1 MKIIVTGSLG
11 NISRPLAITLVEKGH
26 DVIVISSNSSKQE
39 DIQKIGATPAIGS
52 LEDLGFLIQVFTGA
66 DAVYTMVPPGNYF
79 DHNLDLLAYYIRL
92 GRNYAEAIQASG
104 IKKVINLS
112 TIGGNLEKGNG
123 ILAGAHQVEA
133 ILNKLPEEIAITHM
147 RPNSF
152 YYNLF
157 GYINMIKSQGVI
169 AANYGGDHI
178 IPWVSPLDI
187 AAAVAE
193 ELLTPSIGRKAR
205 SVASEDLSGNE
216 TARLLGEAI
225 GRPDLRWEIIS
236 DEATLSGLVSL
247 GMNPNIAAGL
257 VEMYSA
263 LHSGVLAEDYY
274 RNKPAVMGKVKMR
287 DFAQDFAAA
296 YSQSI

>member
-1 MKIIVTGSLG
+1 
-11 NISRPLAITLVEKGH
+11 
-26 DVIVISSNSSKQE
+26 
-39 DIQKIGATPAIGS
+39 
-52 LEDLGFLIQVFTGA
+52 
-66 DAVYTMVPPGNYF
+66 
-79 DHNLDLLAYYIRL
+79 
-92 GRNYAEAIQASG
+92 
-104 IKKVINLS
+104 
-112 TIGGNLEKGNG
+112 
-123 ILAGAHQVEA
+123 
-133 ILNKLPEEIAITHM
+133 
-147 RPNSF
+147 
-152 YYNLF
+152 
-157 GYINMIKSQGVI
+157 MIKSQGVI

-274 RNKPAVMGKVKMR
+274 RNKPAVMGKVKMS